1 MIDLILLNI
10 LPPDPFLQP
19 EEVQCCRSC
28 PPCQRP
34 VRSQAR
40 LQPDYLII
48 VIFLEIYGKNIC
60 QRPVRSQARLQPSN
74 EPLVVFVLVSC
85 VS

>member
-19 EEVQCCRSC
+19 EEVQCCHSC
-28 PPCQRP
+28 RPCPRP
-34 VRSQAR
+34 VRSQAS
-40 LQPDYLII
+40 LLPDYLII